1 MKKDFSHLSLGSN
14 ALYLEEKVAL
24 VQLQLLNC
32 SIARNLKQGAKKKK
46 KTQKIFQNQIMH
58 KT

>member
-46 KTQKIFQNQIMH
+46 KNTENISKPDH
-58 KT
+58 A